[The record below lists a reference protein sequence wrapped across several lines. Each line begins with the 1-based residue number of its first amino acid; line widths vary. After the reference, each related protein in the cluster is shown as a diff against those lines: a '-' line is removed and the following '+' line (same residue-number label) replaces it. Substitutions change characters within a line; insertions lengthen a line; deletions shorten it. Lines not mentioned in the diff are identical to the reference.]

1 MKTIYFL
8 KAPKHIFQLEK
19 LERPCSFISLAN
31 CLQEKLG
38 TDDQRAYGIVQ
49 SADSLL
55 NKNPQTCEILFLE
68 I

>member
-1 MKTIYFL
+1 MKTIYFP

-31 CLQEKLG
+31 CLEEKMG

-49 SADSLL
+49 SADSSL
-55 NKNPQTCEILFLE
+55 NKKPQTCEILFLE
-68 I
+68 M

>member
-38 TDDQRAYGIVQ
+38 TDDQRA
-49 SADSLL
+49 
-55 NKNPQTCEILFLE
+55 
-68 I
+68 